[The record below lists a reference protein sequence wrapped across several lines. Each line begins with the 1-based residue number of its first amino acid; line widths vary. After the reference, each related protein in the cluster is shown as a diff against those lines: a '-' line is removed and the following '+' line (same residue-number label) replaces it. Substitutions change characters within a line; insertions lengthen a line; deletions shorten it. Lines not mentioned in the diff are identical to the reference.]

1 MRDLIEKTLS
11 TQPLKHWKTTFKH
24 TDACVSEVL
33 NEVRSLKKKLF
44 KPHIVIEDPKIT
56 QKDQIWAG
64 LKQELGL
71 RDGVTVVPLA
81 KL

>member
-1 MRDLIEKTLS
+1 MRDLIDETLRS
-11 TQPLKHWKTTFKH
+11 QPVKHWKTKYKH

-44 KPHIVIEDPKIT
+44 KNHIVVEKKDKDP
-56 QKDQIWAG
+56 IWAG
-64 LKQELGL
+64 LKEELRL
-71 RDGVTVVPLA
+71 RDGLTVVPLA